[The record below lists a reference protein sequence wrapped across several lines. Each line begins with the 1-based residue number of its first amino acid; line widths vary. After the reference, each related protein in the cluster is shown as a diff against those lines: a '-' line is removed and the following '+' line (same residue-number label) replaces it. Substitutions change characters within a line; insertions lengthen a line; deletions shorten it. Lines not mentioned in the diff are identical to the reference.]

1 MVPEVLWQASSAA
14 TRGSG
19 DAPASDQDTVESLL
33 RRLIRRIEES
43 ERRYAE
49 ALDELHARLGHVS
62 YSAAVT
68 EAIGTPEETETLERL
83 RLQLSALARRLE
95 QPPEPMMEIERL
107 SPLDKALA
115 EVCAVSAGLAVAEP
129 DWFASS
135 RPSASAP
142 TPEPEPVFNPPPQEH
157 APTDAAPSLE
167 HPPVSEE
174 EADFDRRLIEMAK
187 RLERSIGE
195 AMPASAIDSLNA
207 RMEEISARFEA
218 ALEQTPKLETLRH
231 IERQVADMGQQLGR
245 AEQHIARIG
254 VIEQKLQRLIER
266 FDEAPA
272 QLERAASMAAQE
284 TARLVGETALGKPS
298 AAERLDA
305 LHRDIVAMN
314 ERNNATDDRLVDTL
328 VAMHESLKG
337 LMQQGERDKARA
349 MIAPRTSP
357 RQETVATEPRSA
369 DFAQPESGGGAPGV
383 SPPPFGSAKRTALTE
398 EVAGDRSR
406 RGTVFIRDIPF
417 ESTEDLVAAAR
428 RAAQAAA
435 AKAEE
440 RDALRLQQALG
451 ADKAKRANDEP
462 GRHKVSFLLVAAALL
477 LMVSAALLLTRLK
490 LKPDFYDPPPAAER
504 SVPAPAAEAPP
515 LPESPFQPEVT
526 PSPEADPAP
535 PAAAAP
541 GATPES
547 EPVAPAPSPAEPHAA
562 TPSASPVD
570 IQAAPPVRLGDARG
584 DSEASQNPCHSGQ
597 TAAAAFRPGRV

>member
-1 MVPEVLWQASSAA
+1 MAPEVLWQASSAA
-14 TRGSG
+14 TRSGS

-33 RRLIRRIEES
+33 RRLVRRIEES

-95 QPPEPMMEIERL
+95 QPPEPVTEIERL
-107 SPLDKALA
+107 SPLDKALP

-142 TPEPEPVFNPPPQEH
+142 PPESEPVFNPSPQEH
-157 APTDAAPSLE
+157 APTAAAPSLE
-167 HPPVSEE
+167 HPPVNRKQ
-174 EADFDRRLIEMAK
+174 ADLDRRLIEMAH

-195 AMPASAIDSLNA
+195 AMPASAIDSLSA
-207 RMEEISARFEA
+207 RMEEILARFEA
-218 ALEQTPKLETLRH
+218 ALELTPKLETLRH

-254 VIEQKLQRLIER
+254 VVEKKLQRLIEH
-266 FDEAPA
+266 FDETPA

-284 TARLVGETALGKPS
+284 TARLVGETALGKPG
-298 AAERLDA
+298 AAERLDD
-305 LHRDIVAMN
+305 LHREIVAMN

-337 LMQQGERDKARA
+337 LTQQGERDKARA
-349 MIAPRTSP
+349 MIAPRTP
-357 RQETVATEPRSA
+357 HPETVATGPRSA
-369 DFAQPESGGGAPGV
+369 DFAHPEIRGDTPTV
-383 SPPPFGSAKRTALTE
+383 SPSPFGGAKRTALT
-398 EVAGDRSR
+398 AGAAGERSR
-406 RGTVFIRDIPF
+406 RGTAFIRDIPF

-435 AKAEE
+435 ARAEE
-440 RDALRLQQALG
+440 RDVLRLQQAMNY
-451 ADKAKRANDEP
+451 KAKRANDEP
-462 GRHKVSFLLVAAALL
+462 GRHKVSFLMVAAALL

-490 LKPDFYDPPPAAER
+490 SKPDFYVPPPAAER

-515 LPESPFQPEVT
+515 VPQPPYQPEGH
-526 PSPEADPAP
+526 P
-535 PAAAAP
+535 
-541 GATPES
+541 
-547 EPVAPAPSPAEPHAA
+547 
-562 TPSASPVD
+562 
-570 IQAAPPVRLGDARG
+570 Q
-584 DSEASQNPCHSGQ
+584 SG
-597 TAAAAFRPGRV
+597 G

>member
-1 MVPEVLWQASSAA
+1 MAPEVLWQASSAA
-14 TRGSG
+14 TRGGG
-19 DAPASDQDTVESLL
+19 DAPASEQDTVESLL

-95 QPPEPMMEIERL
+95 QPPEPTAEIERL

-135 RPSASAP
+135 RLSASAP
-142 TPEPEPVFNPPPQEH
+142 TPEPEPVFNPSPQEH
-157 APTDAAPSLE
+157 GPTDDSPSFE
-167 HPPVSEE
+167 RPPVREE
-174 EADFDRRLIEMAK
+174 QANFDRRLIEMAQ

-195 AMPASAIDSLNA
+195 AMPASAIDSLKA

-254 VIEQKLQRLIER
+254 AVEQKLQRLIER
-266 FDEAPA
+266 FDETPA

-284 TARLVGETALGKPS
+284 TARLVGETGLGKPS

-328 VAMHESLKG
+328 VAMRESLKG

-349 MIAPRTSP
+349 MITPRTP
-357 RQETVATEPRSA
+357 PHPETVETEPRSA
-369 DFAQPESGGGAPGV
+369 DFVQPESRGDTPAV
-383 SPPPFGSAKRTALTE
+383 LPPPFGGAKRTALTE
-398 EVAGDRSR
+398 KAAGEPSR
-406 RGTVFIRDIPF
+406 RSTAFIRDIPF
-417 ESTEDLVAAAR
+417 ESTEALVAAAR

-435 AKAEE
+435 ARAEE
-440 RDALRLQQALG
+440 RDALRLQQALS

-462 GRHKVSFLLVAAALL
+462 GRHKVSFLMVAAALL

-490 LKPDFYDPPPAAER
+490 LKPDFYVPPPAAER

-515 LPESPFQPEVT
+515 VPEPPFQPEVT
-526 PSPEADPAP
+526 LSPEADPAP

-547 EPVAPAPSPAEPHAA
+547 GPVAPAPSPAEPHAA

-570 IQAAPPVRLGDARG
+570 IQAAPPVRFCAARG
-584 DSEASQNPCHSGQ
+584 DAETGPEPVSLGQ
-597 TAAAAFRPGRV
+597 TATAAFRRE